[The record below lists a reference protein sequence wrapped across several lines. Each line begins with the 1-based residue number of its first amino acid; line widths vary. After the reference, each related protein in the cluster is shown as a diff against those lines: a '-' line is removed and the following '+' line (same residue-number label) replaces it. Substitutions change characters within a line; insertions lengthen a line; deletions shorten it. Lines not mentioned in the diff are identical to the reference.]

1 MPQPM
6 RLPIEWSPPSPPKMI
21 VRAVHLR
28 CPRCGGSGIWRSWF
42 KTKHACPTCD
52 LVFERGES
60 EDYWLGAYMFNLVAA
75 ELVSVGIAVIVI
87 IVLWPNVPW
96 NLVWGLSVI
105 LAILMPVLFLPF
117 ARNLWLAF
125 DPMFRPPHPD
135 HAAQDRVPPGSH

>member
-96 NLVWGLSVI
+96 NLLWGLSVI

>member
-6 RLPIEWSPPSPPKMI
+6 RLPIEWSLPSPPKMI

-52 LVFERGES
+52 LVIERGES

-125 DPMFRPPHPD
+125 DLMFRPPHPD